1 MAGTN
6 KVSRGDDEVYE
17 AVDARILSGSLVV
30 PSTTPATQ
38 PGLQGV
44 KTAGDG
50 ATDVLGVASHQA
62 LPVDDQQN
70 TGTDADGY
78 PFVNATGVP
87 EETLTVYSHGVFHV
101 RYTAA
106 AVAFGAPLAAAA
118 NGDVRAF
125 DSADDDPAALIGFCR
140 EVGGVSSA
148 GGLALAKIVR

>member
-6 KVSRGDDEVYE
+6 KFSHGDDEVYE

-30 PSTTPATQ
+30 PSTTPATN

-44 KTAGDG
+44 KTADDGDI
-50 ATDVLGVASHQA
+50 DVIGVASHQA

-87 EETLTVYSHGVFHV
+87 EETLTVYSHGVFAV
-101 RYTAA
+101 RYVAA
-106 AVAFGAPLAAAA
+106 AVPYGAPLAAAA
-118 NGDVRAF
+118 AGAVRALT
-125 DSADDDPAALIGFCR
+125 DTDDPRALIGFCR
-140 EVGGVSSA
+140 VVGGMSAA
-148 GGLALAKIVR
+148 GGLGHAKIVR